1 MYEQIFVKA
10 VEVVPWAA
18 TGSWVAY
25 LIYRAI
31 TWGADYETNKLLLA
45 RQQENLKL
53 TEQLK
58 LYEYRLNEQT
68 NKQQQLIDEKKALEN
83 QLKNYQTPSTFGCLP
98 KPVQPTF
105 GHQS

>member
-31 TWGADYETNKLLLA
+31 TWGADFETNKLLHS
-45 RQQENLKL
+45 RQEQNVKL
-53 TEQLK
+53 TEQIK
-58 LYEYRLNEQT
+58 LTEYRLNEALLK
-68 NKQQQLIDEKKALEN
+68 NQQLVDEKKALEN
-83 QLKNYQTPSTFGCLP
+83 QLKNYQTPSSFALP

-105 GHQS
+105 GHQL